1 MAVKAKKVQPA
12 KTAAIEAAKK
22 TFSDYNDFIFADYR
36 GMTVEQITQ
45 LRRKLR
51 EQSAVLKVVKNNF
64 ARIAFA
70 DMKIDNVADYL
81 KGPTVVAM
89 VKEDSNEV
97 AKTLF
102 DFTKDAPTL
111 NVKGGFIG
119 KEIYDAAKISE
130 FSKIPGK
137 KTLIAMLM
145 SAINGPARQ
154 LAATL
159 QAYVDKKAAG
169 GDASPSAPVTDAPKA
184 EAAAE
189 APKAEEA
196 PVAAAEAPKADA
208 APASEAPKAD
218 AAPAEKPAE
227 GTAEASKAD
236 AAPEA

>member
-12 KTAAIEAAKK
+12 KTAAIEEAKK
-22 TFSDYNDFIFADYR
+22 TFADYNDFIFADYR

-45 LRRKLR
+45 LRKKLR
-51 EQSAVLKVVKNNF
+51 EQSAALKVVKNNF

-70 DMKIDNVADYL
+70 DMQIDNVADYL

-97 AKTLF
+97 AKTMF

-159 QAYVDKKAAG
+159 QAYVDKKSAG
-169 GDASPSAPVTDAPKA
+169 GDASS
-184 EAAAE
+184 E

-196 PVAAAEAPKADA
+196 PAAAADAPTADA
-208 APASEAPKAD
+208 AS
-218 AAPAEKPAE
+218 AEKPAE
-227 GTAEASKAD
+227 GTAEAPKAD

>member
-12 KTAAIEAAKK
+12 KTAAIEEAKK
-22 TFSDYNDFIFADYR
+22 TFADYNDFIFADYR

-45 LRRKLR
+45 LRKKLR

-81 KGPTVVAM
+81 KGPTVIAM
-89 VKEDSNEV
+89 IKEDSNEV
-97 AKTLF
+97 AKTMF

-111 NVKGGFIG
+111 NVKGGFID

-159 QAYVDKKAAG
+159 QAYVDKKTVG
-169 GDASPSAPVTDAPKA
+169 GDASPDAPKSD
-184 EAAAE
+184 AAAE
-189 APKAEEA
+189 ASKAEEA
-196 PVAAAEAPKADA
+196 AAPAADANPAPEAPKADV
-208 APASEAPKAD
+208 
-218 AAPAEKPAE
+218 
-227 GTAEASKAD
+227 
-236 AAPEA
+236 APEA

>member
-12 KTAAIEAAKK
+12 KTAAIEEAKK
-22 TFSDYNDFIFADYR
+22 TFADYNDFIFADYR

-111 NVKGGFIG
+111 NVNGGFIG

-169 GDASPSAPVTDAPKA
+169 GDVSPDAPKSA
-184 EAAAE
+184 AAAE
-189 APKAEEA
+189 TPKAEEA
-196 PVAAAEAPKADA
+196 PAAAAEAPKADA

-218 AAPAEKPAE
+218 AAPAEKPAK
-227 GTAEASKAD
+227 GTAEAPKAD